1 MIRNFR
7 NWDAAHYDEQRCQL
21 RNYPEFEIAL
31 KATYFY
37 HSYVVAELLKH
48 KIPYEPVDLSVFS
61 DAFMAQARLIA
72 DAACD
77 ATRHMEEKVTI
88 QPASAL

>member
-88 QPASAL
+88 